1 MNAPV
6 ADPMLSVRG
15 LSTVL
20 ETESGLAR
28 AVDALSLTI
37 ERRETFALVGES
49 GSGKSMTA
57 LSLLRLL
64 PDNGRIESG
73 SVILGSTDLC
83 SLREFDMQRVRGARI
98 GIIFQEPA
106 TSLNPVMPVGR

>member
-1 MNAPV
+1 
-6 ADPMLSVRG
+6 MLSVQG
-15 LSTVL
+15 LTTVL

-37 ERRETFALVGES
+37 DRRETFALVGES

-64 PDNGRIESG
+64 PDNGRIASG
-73 SVILGSTDLC
+73 SVVLGGTDFACCANSTC
-83 SLREFDMQRVRGARI
+83 NGCAVRASASSSRSRRR
-98 GIIFQEPA
+98 A
-106 TSLNPVMPVGR
+106 